1 MPSKPAIPGEPTL
14 EELSAYLDHEL
25 EGDAQARVAE
35 HITGCQHCQ
44 VRLDGLRQTVHAV
57 RALPMETPPRS
68 FTIPAQRRQSYRWA
82 PVGWLGGAA
91 AALLIVAVGV
101 QQLQGPAGSTS
112 LTSGGAAQKSAGS
125 GVNELRSGDQ
135 YSAAQPASRANATT
149 VSDPRQ
155 PSRSVTLSTDAA
167 SYAANGSM
175 TVHVQLVGLKPEE
188 VSQPRLLLERNGYA
202 IELTTPT
209 QGGSVVPASLQVSY
223 ALGGLPLSNPVAGK
237 YTLMLIE
244 RLPGD
249 SGATLVARLPITIGG

>member
-1 MPSKPAIPGEPTL
+1 MSSEVNEPTL

-25 EGDAQARVAE
+25 DGDAQARVAE
-35 HITGCQHCQ
+35 HIAGCQDCQ
-44 VRLDGLRQTVHAV
+44 ARLDGLRQTVHAV

-68 FTIPAQRRQSYRWA
+68 FTIPSQRRQSSRWA

-101 QQLQGPAGSTS
+101 QQLQGPARSTS
-112 LTSGGAAQKSAGS
+112 LTSGGSAQRSAGS
-125 GVNELRSGDQ
+125 GSNELRSGDQ
-135 YSAAQPASRANATT
+135 YAAAPAKLANATT

-155 PSRSVTLSTDAA
+155 PSRSVTLSTNAV
-167 SYAANGSM
+167 SYAPDGVM
-175 TVHVQLVGLKPEE
+175 TVHVQLVGLAAED

-209 QGGSVVPASLQVSY
+209 QSGSVASSFQISY
-223 ALGGLPLSNPVAGK
+223 ALGRLPLGSPVAGK
-237 YTLMLIE
+237 YTLILIE